1 MAVHTRLTKREISDI
16 LRVYRIGNLLNFSGI
31 QEGIENTNYK
41 IKTTNNYYIL
51 TIFEERVNK
60 KNLPFFLNLM
70 LNNKPLLLN
79 LILFVSFVALISAFF
94 IEYVLGHQPC
104 NLCILERIPYLL
116 AIVIILLNYKFS
128 QFEKLFLVLL
138 IIVFFTATI
147 MSVYHFGIEQGFI
160 EESLVCDLKDGSGA
174 TSKEAI
180 LKQLQEQKVSCKDVT
195 FKIFGL
201 SLTTYN
207 IVISVLITINT
218 LKIYLNDAKSN

>member
-1 MAVHTRLTKREISDI
+1 
-16 LRVYRIGNLLNFSGI
+16 
-31 QEGIENTNYK
+31 
-41 IKTTNNYYIL
+41 
-51 TIFEERVNK
+51 
-60 KNLPFFLNLM
+60 M
-70 LNNKPLLLN
+70 LNNKTLLLK
-79 LILFVSFVALISAFF
+79 LILLVSFVALISAFF

-138 IIVFFTATI
+138 IIVFLTATI
-147 MSVYHFGIEQGFI
+147 LSVYHFGIEQGFI
-160 EESLVCDLKDGSGA
+160 EESLVCDLKNGSGV
-174 TSKEAI
+174 TSKEEI

-207 IVISVLITINT
+207 IVISILITINT
-218 LKIYLNDAKSN
+218 LKIYLNYAKSK

>member
-1 MAVHTRLTKREISDI
+1 
-16 LRVYRIGNLLNFSGI
+16 
-31 QEGIENTNYK
+31 
-41 IKTTNNYYIL
+41 
-51 TIFEERVNK
+51 
-60 KNLPFFLNLM
+60 M
-70 LNNKPLLLN
+70 LNNKPLLLK

-104 NLCILERIPYLL
+104 NLCILERIPYVV

-138 IIVFFTATI
+138 IIVFLTATI
-147 MSVYHFGIEQGFI
+147 LSVYHFGIEQGYI
-160 EESLVCDLKDGSGA
+160 EESLVCDLKNGSVV
-174 TSKEAI
+174 TSKEEI

-207 IVISVLITINT
+207 ILISLLITINT
-218 LKIYLNDAKSN
+218 LKIYLNYAKNK

>member
-1 MAVHTRLTKREISDI
+1 
-16 LRVYRIGNLLNFSGI
+16 
-31 QEGIENTNYK
+31 
-41 IKTTNNYYIL
+41 
-51 TIFEERVNK
+51 
-60 KNLPFFLNLM
+60 M
-70 LNNKPLLLN
+70 LNNKSLFLN
-79 LILFVSFVALISAFF
+79 LILFVSFVALMSAFF

-138 IIVFFTATI
+138 RIVFLTATI
-147 MSVYHFGIEQGFI
+147 LSVYHFGIEQGFI
-160 EESLVCDLKDGSGA
+160 EESLVCDLKNGSGV
-174 TSKEAI
+174 TSKEEI

-207 IVISVLITINT
+207 IVISILITINA
-218 LKIYLNDAKSN
+218 LKIYFNYDKSK